1 MSEQIAK
8 PVGGQMPT
16 LRGFFAGVAA
26 VIRKARRRQR
36 KRRIALAAVLV
47 AIAGAT
53 TYWEAARPHGSGLAG
68 SRETITITHFRLGAA
83 PVAVTTAAG
92 SLWVVEETANGM
104 RVELTRI
111 DPQSGRRLSSYPIG
125 RTGPDFGAVEAV
137 GHVLWATA
145 GNHVI
150 RVDADNPSAPA
161 ERAAIPGEG
170 DTVTLGFGSVWV
182 AAIGQAHNVIERFNA
197 DSLAPQAHIPLD
209 VQPVALRAGLGSL
222 WLATTSG
229 LWRINTTTNQLQPTG
244 VAGYL
249 VGLAVSSNRLWL
261 IQQSIELTALDDHA
275 RVLTQLELPFYPG
288 AITGSPQGLWVTNN
302 CGCKRGTVSLIGKQ
316 NQTVF
321 TRPIGET
328 PVAITANGS
337 TAWVATFADGTVSR
351 VTSTP

>member
-1 MSEQIAK
+1 MSEQIVK
-8 PVGGQMPT
+8 PIAARLPT
-16 LRGFFAGVAA
+16 FRGCFAGVAA
-26 VIRKARRRQR
+26 VIRDARRRQR
-36 KRRIALAAVLV
+36 KRRLALAAVLV
-47 AIAGAT
+47 VIAGAVSYRET
-53 TYWEAARPHGSGLAG
+53 AGQNSSGPAG
-68 SRETITITHFRLGAA
+68 SRETVTITHFRLGAA

-104 RVELTRI
+104 RVQLTRI

-125 RTGPDFGAVEAV
+125 RTGPDFGAVTAV

-161 ERAAIPGEG
+161 QRAAIPGEG
-170 DTVTLGFGSVWV
+170 ATVTLGFGSVWV

-197 DSLAPQAHIPLD
+197 DSLDPQARIPLD

-229 LWRINTTTNQLQPTG
+229 LWRINTTTNRPQPTG

-261 IQQSIELTALDDHA
+261 IQQSTELTALDAHA
-275 RVLTQLELPFYPG
+275 RVRSQLELPFYPG
-288 AITGSPQGLWVTNN
+288 AITGSPQGLWITNN
-302 CGCKRGTVSLIGKQ
+302 CGCD
-316 NQTVF
+316 
-321 TRPIGET
+321 PD
-328 PVAITANGS
+328 PVAVDTLGRC
-337 TAWVATFADGTVSR
+337 FL
-351 VTSTP
+351 